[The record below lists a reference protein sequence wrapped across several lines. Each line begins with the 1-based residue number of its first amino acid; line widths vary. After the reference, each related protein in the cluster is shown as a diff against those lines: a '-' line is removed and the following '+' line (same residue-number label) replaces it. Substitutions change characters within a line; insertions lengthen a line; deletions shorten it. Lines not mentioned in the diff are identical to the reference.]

1 MASET
6 FSKRYSRTTFIVLC
20 GLFAAISAICSQIS
34 IPLGFTPI
42 PVNLGTLAVF
52 LTGGLLGKKY
62 GTISMTVYVL
72 LGAAGVPVFAGLRG
86 GISVLAGPTGG
97 YIIGYIAAVFI
108 IGILCDIPEKRRVK
122 RADQGAYSCAA
133 GQNSHSRTGA
143 AAEALLYAL
152 AMLCGLLICYV
163 LGTAWFMISSGTG
176 LGAAMLSC
184 VVPFLPG
191 DALKILAAAILVKKL
206 RPLLR

>member
-62 GTISMTVYVL
+62 GTISMAVYVL

-108 IGILCDIPEKRRVK
+108 IGILCDMPENRRVK
-122 RADQGAYSCAA
+122 RADQDAYSCAA
-133 GQNSHSRTGA
+133 GQNSHSRTSA

>member
-52 LTGGLLGKKY
+52 LTGGLLGEKY
-62 GTISMTVYVL
+62 GTISMAVYVL

-108 IGILCDIPEKRRVK
+108 IGILCDMPENRRVK
-122 RADQGAYSCAA
+122 RADQDADSCTA
-133 GQNSHSRTGA
+133 GQNSHRRAGA

-152 AMLCGLLICYV
+152 AMVCGLFICYV